1 VSESAARDLLKTS
14 PGDLAGAPRL
24 TMTAAEFAQDAT
36 GAAAI
41 NEWLGSIDA
50 ETRVRWSLQNLPG
63 PFALTSSFGA
73 QAAVS
78 LHLVARQDPQIPVIL
93 IDTGYLFPETY
104 QFIEQLTRQLSL
116 NIQRFASPQPVDEF
130 EAKYGKLWE
139 QGREALDRYLEL
151 RKVEPMRRS
160 LKSLGINT
168 WFAGL
173 RRSQAASRAALNPLE
188 VRDGRF
194 KVHPI
199 FDWSDRD
206 VYLYLKAHGLPYHP
220 LWDKGYVSIG
230 DWHSTKALHEVD
242 SADEL
247 RFSGLKRECGIH
259 GLEG

>member
-1 VSESAARDLLKTS
+1 VSEAVAIDISKRGKVVALDDLADAPRGPAGTAAFSGDAAREL
-14 PGDLAGAPRL
+14 
-24 TMTAAEFAQDAT
+24 
-36 GAAAI
+36 
-41 NEWLGSIDA
+41 NEWLASVDA
-50 ETRVRWSLQNLPG
+50 ETRVRWSLTHLPG

-78 LHLVARQDPQIPVIL
+78 LHLVAQQDPSIPVIL

-104 QFIEQLTRQLSL
+104 EFIETLRRQLSL
-116 NIQRFASPQPVDEF
+116 NIQAFAGHQTV
-130 EAKYGKLWE
+130 
-139 QGREALDRYLEL
+139 REGLDQDLEI
-151 RKVEPMRRS
+151 RKVEPMRRA
-160 LKSLGINT
+160 LATLGTQT

-173 RRSQAASRAALNPLE
+173 RRSQAESRAKLNPLE

-220 LWDKGYVSIG
+220 LWDQGYVSIG

-242 SADEL
+242 SAEEL
-247 RFSGLKRECGIH
+247 RFAGLKRECGIH

>member
-1 VSESAARDLLKTS
+1 
-14 PGDLAGAPRL
+14 
-24 TMTAAEFAQDAT
+24 
-36 GAAAI
+36 
-41 NEWLGSIDA
+41 
-50 ETRVRWSLQNLPG
+50 
-63 PFALTSSFGA
+63 
-73 QAAVS
+73 
-78 LHLVARQDPQIPVIL
+78 
-93 IDTGYLFPETY
+93 
-104 QFIEQLTRQLSL
+104 
-116 NIQRFASPQPVDEF
+116 
-130 EAKYGKLWE
+130 
-139 QGREALDRYLEL
+139 
-151 RKVEPMRRS
+151 MRRS

-188 VRDGRF
+188 VRDGRY

-230 DWHSTKALHEVD
+230 DWHSTKALHEVE
-242 SADEL
+242 SAEEL

>member
-1 VSESAARDLLKTS
+1 
-14 PGDLAGAPRL
+14 
-24 TMTAAEFAQDAT
+24 
-36 GAAAI
+36 
-41 NEWLGSIDA
+41 
-50 ETRVRWSLQNLPG
+50 
-63 PFALTSSFGA
+63 
-73 QAAVS
+73 
-78 LHLVARQDPQIPVIL
+78 
-93 IDTGYLFPETY
+93 
-104 QFIEQLTRQLSL
+104 
-116 NIQRFASPQPVDEF
+116 
-130 EAKYGKLWE
+130 
-139 QGREALDRYLEL
+139 
-151 RKVEPMRRS
+151 MRRS
-160 LKSLGINT
+160 LGALQRT

-242 SADEL
+242 SAEEL
-247 RFSGLKRECGIH
+247 RFAGLKRECGIH